1 MAQILDGKLA
11 AKQIKAELKEEI
23 EKLANSGVV
32 PGLAAVLI
40 GENPASEIYVSSKAK
55 QCKKIGIYS
64 EVIRRDDSISHSEL
78 IQLIDELNT
87 RKDIHGILVQE
98 PLPKQIDKLDLN
110 LKITPDKDVDGF
122 HPVSLGRIL
131 IGEPSFMTC
140 TPYGII
146 ELLKRHQVDLKGKHA
161 VILGRSN
168 IVGKPLAAM
177 LIQKWAETNCT
188 TTVCHT
194 GTADVERYTS
204 QADLV
209 VCAMGLPEYLKGDMI
224 KDGAVVVDVGINRID
239 DPNAKKGYRLV
250 GDAHFESC
258 EPKASWI
265 TPVPGG
271 VGPMTIAMLLYNT
284 VSACKMIHQR

>member
-1 MAQILDGKLA
+1 MAEILDGKQVS
-11 AKQIKAELKEEI
+11 KQIKAELKEEI
-23 EKLANSGVV
+23 EKLSNLGIV

-64 EVIRRDDSISHSEL
+64 EVIRRDDSITHSEL
-78 IQLIDELNT
+78 IQLIHDLNT

-110 LKITPDKDVDGF
+110 LKISPAKDVDGF

-177 LIQKWAETNCT
+177 LIQKWSETNCT

-194 GTADVERYTS
+194 GTTDVAQYTR
-204 QADLV
+204 QADLI

-224 KDGAVVVDVGINRID
+224 KDGAIVVDVGINRID

-250 GDAHFESC
+250 GDTHFDSC

-284 VSACKMIHQR
+284 VSACKMIHQM